1 MSCRGVEAAEELL
14 RQGLHGAAAELLA
27 SLLYEQ
33 GRTEEAAKLYHAA
46 AKSQAEPELLEEA
59 LSRLQAQCREPR
71 RRTTIRAGGAPAL
84 SLGAGIAATLLGAAL
99 GGAAGGVAAGIGTA
113 LALYALAS
121 SLWET

>member
-1 MSCRGVEAAEELL
+1 MNCRTIEAAEELL
-14 RQGLHGAAAELLA
+14 RQGLHTAAAELLA

-33 GRTEEAAKLYHAA
+33 GQFAEAAKLYHAA

-59 LSRLQAQCREPR
+59 LASLQARCREPR
-71 RRTTIRAGGAPAL
+71 QRTTIGASGAPAL
-84 SLGAGIAATLLGAAL
+84 SLGAGIAAILLGAAL

-113 LALYALAS
+113 LALYALAT